1 VRNVLDAGFI
11 FWGLFLVFAL
21 IVVGYLFWMVWAEG
35 REASSAPVQAQ
46 PDEEVP

>member
-1 VRNVLDAGFI
+1 VRSVLDAGFV

-21 IVVGYLFWMVWAEG
+21 ILVAYLFWMLRAEG
-35 REASSAPVQAQ
+35 TEASSAPVLAQ